1 MKGYT
6 TSRMPLAAYL
16 RLKGYELQGLTFE
29 GKRGFFVFDEVDL
42 NEVMRFNNGNT
53 QVEPNQYHEMCKQ
66 LVAMT
71 RSKEAYG
78 TGS

>member
-1 MKGYT
+1 MKQYT

-16 RLKGYELQGLTFE
+16 RLKGYELETITFE
-29 GKRGFFVFDEVDL
+29 GKRGFFVFGEVDL
-42 NEVMRFNNGNT
+42 AEVMRFNNGNT

-71 RSKEAYG
+71 RSKD
-78 TGS
+78 S